1 MLRVPA
7 RLGDCDVARL
17 RVGMESFTLLLDL
30 DWMAG
35 QGSISRAGLEPAEGP
50 RTRDSDRERGNVQE
64 RTDVLE

>member
-1 MLRVPA
+1 
-7 RLGDCDVARL
+7 
-17 RVGMESFTLLLDL
+17 MESFTLLLDL